1 MDRIGAC
8 GASDT
13 GSTPVGRTRMTIAI
27 CGSLTFHTDMR
38 RVQETLTNLGHKAI
52 VPKSLSLIE
61 HEGFRKPKTVSERL
75 KAEAKYD
82 FIREHFRAIESSD
95 AILVVNSAHHGIS
108 GYIGGNT
115 FLEMGIAFYLRKTIY
130 LLNPVPSMDYE
141 LELAAM
147 HPVVLNGDLARM

>member
-27 CGSLTFHTDMR
+27 CGSLTFHREMR
-38 RVQETLTNLGHKAI
+38 DAEHLLVTLGHAVF
-52 VPKSLSLIE
+52 VPKSLTLIE
-61 HEGFRKPKTVSERL
+61 RDGFKKPKTVPERL
-75 KAEAKYD
+75 AAEAKYD
-82 FIREHFRAIESSD
+82 FIREHFQKIEQSD
-95 AILVVNSAHHGIS
+95 AILVVNPTHHGIA

-115 FLEMGIAFYLRKTIY
+115 FLEMGVAFYLRKKIY
-130 LLNPVPSMDYE
+130 LLNPIPVMDYE

-147 HPVVLNGDLARM
+147 RPVVLSGDLSRL